1 MIGTLKVVTRSTSHM
16 ITLTFYTTPHSTCLF
31 IETNRLNLK
40 FTFKKYK
47 KDSKE
52 LKKKCESQALTLPTC
67 KMYYGMESVRR
78 PGVEV
83 RADVQEEEERMAPAY
98 SHTIDI
104 CNSGRVTQ
112 REEEIFL
119 MDSTEYLNIHR

>member
-1 MIGTLKVVTRSTSHM
+1 
-16 ITLTFYTTPHSTCLF
+16 
-31 IETNRLNLK
+31 
-40 FTFKKYK
+40 
-47 KDSKE
+47 
-52 LKKKCESQALTLPTC
+52 
-67 KMYYGMESVRR
+67 MYYGMESVRR

-83 RADVQEEEERMAPAY
+83 RANVQEEEERMAPAY
-98 SHTIDI
+98 SHTIDL

>member
-1 MIGTLKVVTRSTSHM
+1 M
-16 ITLTFYTTPHSTCLF
+16 
-31 IETNRLNLK
+31 
-40 FTFKKYK
+40 
-47 KDSKE
+47 
-52 LKKKCESQALTLPTC
+52 
-67 KMYYGMESVRR
+67 RR

-98 SHTIDI
+98 SHTIDL
-104 CNSGRVTQ
+104 CNSDRVTQ